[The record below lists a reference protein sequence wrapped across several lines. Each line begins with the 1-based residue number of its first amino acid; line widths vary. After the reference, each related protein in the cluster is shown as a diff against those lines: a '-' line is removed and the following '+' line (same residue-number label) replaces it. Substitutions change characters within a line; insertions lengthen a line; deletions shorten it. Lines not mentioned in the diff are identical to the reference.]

1 MCSMIFMGMENV
13 LFYLVII
20 AGIISGLILIKE
32 LFINILFKVEYYLD
46 WKDRDENLEPKVKKR
61 YIKR

>member
-1 MCSMIFMGMENV
+1 MIFMGMENV
-13 LFYLVII
+13 LYYLVVV

-32 LFINILFKVEYYLD
+32 LFINILFKIEYYYD
-46 WKDRDENLEPKVKKR
+46 WKDRDENLEPKIKRR

>member
-1 MCSMIFMGMENV
+1 MIFMGMENV

-32 LFINILFKVEYYLD
+32 LFINILFKVEYYHD